1 MGRAKEY
8 IRKMQKYI
16 ADVESGER
24 NAGELERLAVQ
35 RHLDDLKYSVER
47 GIYWDEKAAMKALSF
62 FTLLRHYQ
70 GEWAGKELILEG
82 WQCFIIG
89 SLFGWKKAGG
99 VRRFNTAYVEV
110 SRKNGKTLLAAGIG
124 LYLLYLD
131 DEQGAQVFSAA
142 VDKEQAKVCWDAA
155 VAMIEQSTPLLKR
168 TMLSKKAIAVESSRS
183 TFKPLSKRHEK
194 QGRV

>member
-1 MGRAKEY
+1 MGRGKEY
-8 IRKMQKYI
+8 IKKMQKYI
-16 ADVESGER
+16 TDVESGER

-110 SRKNGKTLLAAGIG
+110 SRKTGKRYSRRELACT
-124 LYLLYLD
+124 
-131 DEQGAQVFSAA
+131 FFT
-142 VDKEQAKVCWDAA
+142 W
-155 VAMIEQSTPLLKR
+155 
-168 TMLSKKAIAVESSRS
+168 TMSKGHKCSV
-183 TFKPLSKRHEK
+183 PLSTRNRRRSV
-194 QGRV
+194 GMPLSP

>member
-1 MGRAKEY
+1 MGRGKEY
-8 IRKMQKYI
+8 IKKMQKYI
-16 ADVESGER
+16 TDVESGER

-110 SRKNGKTLLAAGIG
+110 SRKNGKTLLAAGNG
-124 LYLLYLD
+124 LYLLYL
-131 DEQGAQVFSAA
+131 EGEAGGPTGSFKQLTL
-142 VDKEQAKVCWDAA
+142 
-155 VAMIEQSTPLLKR
+155 STDGP
-168 TMLSKKAIAVESSRS
+168 S
-183 TFKPLSKRHEK
+183 
-194 QGRV
+194 

>member
-1 MGRAKEY
+1 MGRGKEY
-8 IRKMQKYI
+8 IKKMQKYI
-16 ADVESGER
+16 TDVESGER

-89 SLFGWKKAGG
+89 SLFGWKKAG
-99 VRRFNTAYVEV
+99 V
-110 SRKNGKTLLAAGIG
+110 LDG
-124 LYLLYLD
+124 L
-131 DEQGAQVFSAA
+131 
-142 VDKEQAKVCWDAA
+142 
-155 VAMIEQSTPLLKR
+155 T
-168 TMLSKKAIAVESSRS
+168 
-183 TFKPLSKRHEK
+183 RHTWK
-194 QGRV
+194 